1 MGALLKE
8 ILKEAGKRAGPYV
21 KEGAKWA
28 GKKAKEGADAAKKWW
43 KGDKKK
49 KKDEQKCTGDCGKKE
64 WKSDNIKDQEKLKR
78 QMEQRGW
85 TNEQISEAVAKGQ
98 QFPAKNF
105 QSGNPATRYVHPT
118 TGRSVIIDNVTK
130 GVIQVG
136 GDGFRF

>member
-1 MGALLKE
+1 MS
-8 ILKEAGKRAGPYV
+8 
-21 KEGAKWA
+21 
-28 GKKAKEGADAAKKWW
+28 KKARNGRARRQ
-43 KGDKKK
+43 

>member
-1 MGALLKE
+1 MGKIDVLIKAANYGIK
-8 ILKEAGKRAGPYV
+8 
-21 KEGAKWA
+21 GAKWA
-28 GKKAKEGADAAKKWW
+28 GRKAKEGYQKAKEWW

-49 KKDEQKCTGDCGKKE
+49 KKKDEQCPTGKCDQTE
-64 WKSDNIKDQEKLKR
+64 WKADNIKDQEKLKR

-85 TNEQISEAVAKGQ
+85 TNEQISEAVEKGQ

-118 TGRSVIIDNVTK
+118 TGRSVIIDDVTK
-130 GVIQVG
+130 GIIQVG